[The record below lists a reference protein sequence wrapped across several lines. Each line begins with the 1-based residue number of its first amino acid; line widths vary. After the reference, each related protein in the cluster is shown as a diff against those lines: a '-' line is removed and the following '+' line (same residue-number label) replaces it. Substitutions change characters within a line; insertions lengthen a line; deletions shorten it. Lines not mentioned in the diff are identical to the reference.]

1 MSMVIVYAYLVLQE
15 MANINIVAA
24 AMAGS
29 LELVCQALK
38 AGVPV
43 DTSTEVS
50 R

>member
-1 MSMVIVYAYLVLQE
+1 MYAYLGLQD
-15 MANINIVAA
+15 MANTDIVGA

-29 LELVCQALK
+29 LQLVYRALK

-43 DTSTEVS
+43 DTTNEVS